1 MPSVSV
7 MVMAVRALESIG
19 KKTTETSPSPAS
31 FSETTLPL
39 TRTGP
44 GSPEHPKIP
53 MTIPSIGEKTN
64 RCQPAL
70 HMFRAIFM
78 VAFPGEA
85 DDVNNRMI

>member
-1 MPSVSV
+1 
-7 MVMAVRALESIG
+7 
-19 KKTTETSPSPAS
+19 
-31 FSETTLPL
+31 
-39 TRTGP
+39 
-44 GSPEHPKIP
+44 

-70 HMFRAIFM
+70 HMFRTIFM